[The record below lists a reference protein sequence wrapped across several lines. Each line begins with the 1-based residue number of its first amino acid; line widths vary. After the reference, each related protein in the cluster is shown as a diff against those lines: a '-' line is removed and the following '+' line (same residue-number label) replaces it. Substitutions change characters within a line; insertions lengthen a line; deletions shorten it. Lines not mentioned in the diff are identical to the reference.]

1 MRKIDR
7 IRNIVERKGR
17 TVLGDSFETGYY
29 AGVENVKKEILEIIN
44 EEIKLVDFVE
54 TEEGRRLWDSQE
66 VRLVLKK
73 ETVFV
78 LKMNHYIELDELKLI
93 KQSEFTKQVDKYI
106 VEAFLTI
113 DEVNYI
119 FIKEKKRCL
128 NRC

>member
-7 IRNIVERKGR
+7 IRNLVERKGR
-17 TVLGDSFETGYY
+17 TVLGDNFETGYR
-29 AGVENVKKEILEIIN
+29 AGVENIKKEILEIIN

-54 TEEGRRLWDSQE
+54 TEEGHRLWDSQE

-73 ETVFV
+73 ETVFI
-78 LKMNHYIELDELKLI
+78 LKMNHYVELDELKLI

-106 VEAFLTI
+106 VEDFLTI

-119 FIKEKKRCL
+119 FIKEKK
-128 NRC
+128 

>member
-54 TEEGRRLWDSQE
+54 TEQGRDRQGKTFID
-66 VRLVLKK
+66 LKDR
-73 ETVFV
+73 
-78 LKMNHYIELDELKLI
+78 YI
-93 KQSEFTKQVDKYI
+93 
-106 VEAFLTI
+106 
-113 DEVNYI
+113 
-119 FIKEKKRCL
+119 
-128 NRC
+128 